1 MNAAS
6 KRKLIDTLLKIVL
19 LAIVFTLPMWMTSPT
34 YLQILILL
42 FFYAYLTTCW
52 NLVGGFAGVLPL
64 GHSAYVGIGA
74 YTSTVLF
81 MVYGLSPWLGMFVG
95 GVLAAIVGLIIG
107 IPTLKLRGAYFALST
122 MAFGEGLR
130 VLTENTMK
138 IGPFGAD
145 ETEAATSFSASM
157 TCSSTDRAPR
167 TRITARRSAS

>member
-19 LAIVFTLPMWMTSPT
+19 LAIVFTLPLWMTSPT

-81 MVYGLSPWLGMFVG
+81 MAYGLSPWLGMFVG
-95 GVLAAIVGLIIG
+95 GILAAIV
-107 IPTLKLRGAYFALST
+107 
-122 MAFGEGLR
+122 
-130 VLTENTMK
+130 
-138 IGPFGAD
+138 
-145 ETEAATSFSASM
+145 
-157 TCSSTDRAPR
+157 
-167 TRITARRSAS
+167 